1 MSLFKEN
8 SFDKKIKWFAQLR
21 TNIVDRELLRMMKDA
36 GCVQVE
42 YGFESGSQR
51 ILNIMNKN
59 TKLEQNISAAKITRS
74 SGMRF
79 QGNVIVGYPGEKEDD
94 FKKTIN
100 FLWKT
105 RPHAIAFN
113 LFMPLPG
120 TPAYNSLKEKGRFIP
135 NWDIIGDQEAFN
147 FNYADMA
154 RGRFE
159 RLYMIAR
166 ITTVLPINLFYFVK
180 YNLSNPVRLFKMI
193 VTQFNSVLIKLARS
207 LAKVSHE

>member
-1 MSLFKEN
+1 
-8 SFDKKIKWFAQLR
+8 
-21 TNIVDRELLRMMKDA
+21 
-36 GCVQVE
+36 
-42 YGFESGSQR
+42 
-51 ILNIMNKN
+51 
-59 TKLEQNISAAKITRS
+59 
-74 SGMRF
+74 
-79 QGNVIVGYPGEKEDD
+79 
-94 FKKTIN
+94 
-100 FLWKT
+100 
-105 RPHAIAFN
+105 
-113 LFMPLPG
+113 MPLPG